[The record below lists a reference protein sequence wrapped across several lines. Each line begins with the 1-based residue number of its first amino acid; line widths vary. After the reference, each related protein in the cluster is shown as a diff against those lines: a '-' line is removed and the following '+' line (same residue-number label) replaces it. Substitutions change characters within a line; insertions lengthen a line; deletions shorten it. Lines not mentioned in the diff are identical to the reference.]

1 MSRFLPAAVIG
12 AVAALLIAGAAW
24 LAFDDGPYAAKVNG
38 TEISQSSVDSEMKAL
53 IENEQLASLIAQSG
67 GLPLASTPGATDA
80 QVTAGRLGL
89 RIAQELARQEVRRDD
104 LRVTNQDRA
113 RGLELT
119 RQDIGGDP
127 VLDSLP
133 EWFQSRL
140 VRRWTYVAV
149 LERNLLDD
157 PSGALRDAAAAQC
170 PSERYVSHILVATAD
185 EAADIQAAIAEG
197 AEFGELARTRSQ
209 DPGSAS
215 VDGSLGCLD
224 GLQDTVAPFL
234 EVATNQPVGDVSD
247 PVQTEFGFHLILV
260 SDEPPSQDLA
270 ALSIDAVIRSV
281 TNDQN
286 VVIDPRYGQWDRAN
300 GQVLPPVAPT
310 G

>member
-1 MSRFLPAAVIG
+1 MQRVLPAAAIG
-12 AVAALLIAGAAW
+12 AVVALVIAGAVW
-24 LAFDDGPYAAKVNG
+24 LAIDDGPYAAKVNG
-38 TEISQSSVDSEMKAL
+38 QEISQSSVDDEMKTL
-53 IENEQLASLIAQSG
+53 IENEELANLIAQSG
-67 GLPLASTPGATDA
+67 GLPLASTPGATDV

-89 RIAQELARQEVRRDD
+89 RIAQELARQEVKREDLSVTTEDRR
-104 LRVTNQDRA
+104 

-119 RQDIGGDP
+119 LQDIGGDP
-127 VLDSLP
+127 VFSSLP
-133 EWFQSRL
+133 DWFQSRL

-149 LERNLLDD
+149 LERTLLDD

-185 EAADIQAAIAEG
+185 EAAEIRAAIADG

-209 DPGSAS
+209 DSGSAS

-234 EVATNQPVGDVSD
+234 EAATNQPVGVVSD
-247 PVQTEFGFHLILV
+247 PVQTDFGFHLILV
-260 SDEPPSQDLA
+260 TDEPPSEDLA

-281 TNDQN
+281 TTDQN
-286 VVIDPRYGQWDRAN
+286 VIIDPRYGQWDREN
-300 GQVLPPVAPT
+300 GQVVPPVAPT